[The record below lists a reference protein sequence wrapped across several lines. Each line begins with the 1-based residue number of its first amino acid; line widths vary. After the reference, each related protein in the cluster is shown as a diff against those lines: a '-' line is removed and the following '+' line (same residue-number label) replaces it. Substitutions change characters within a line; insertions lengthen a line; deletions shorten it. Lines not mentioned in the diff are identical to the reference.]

1 MTINTI
7 SGLFKE
13 ELAKINETLKECSS
27 KEMIANNIANPDTMG
42 FANSAP
48 GEFAPEE
55 ITDKSNLENTGKM
68 ANDQN
73 VDVKPDVSVTMVVT
87 KDEGEDEHH
96 CHHHHHHCDHHLG
109 VDSMLPEIEREMV
122 DISAEIPEEENGL
135 DESLKEAVTSDSI
148 KNEFSRLFTS
158 TSEVAKT
165 FREALEKPA
174 NDYAGPLDFT
184 PDTRI
189 NVSDVLNVLKKEIGE
204 GSEGIHVD
212 AEVASSGKNV
222 YKVSQVDKDLL
233 PKKIH
238 VLKQVL
244 ELKDGSYVPVDTEPE
259 EVK

>member
-1 MTINTI
+1 MTTNTI

-27 KEMIANNIANPDTMG
+27 KEMIANNTANPDTMG

-68 ANDQN
+68 ANDRN

-87 KDEGEDEHH
+87 KDEGEDDHSDH
-96 CHHHHHHCDHHLG
+96 CPA
-109 VDSMLPEIEREMV
+109 VDSMLPEIEKEMI
-122 DISAEIPEEENGL
+122 DISAEIPEEENDI

-148 KNEFSRLFTS
+148 RNEFSHLFTS

>member
-87 KDEGEDEHH
+87 KDEGEDKHH
-96 CHHHHHHCDHHLG
+96 CCHHLG

>member
-1 MTINTI
+1 MTTNTI

-68 ANDQN
+68 ANDQD

-87 KDEGEDEHH
+87 KDEGEDHCEH
-96 CHHHHHHCDHHLG
+96 CPA
-109 VDSMLPEIEREMV
+109 VDSMLPEIEREMI
-122 DISAEIPEEENGL
+122 DISAEIPEDEELKSSEKDIN
-135 DESLKEAVTSDSI
+135 ESLKEAVTSDSL
-148 KNEFSRLFTS
+148 KEEFSHLFTS

>member
-27 KEMIANNIANPDTMG
+27 KEMIANNEVNPNTMG
-42 FANSAP
+42 FANSVP

-55 ITDKSNLENTGKM
+55 ITDKSNLENTGIM
-68 ANDQN
+68 ANDRN
-73 VDVKPDVSVTMVVT
+73 TDVKPDVSVTMVVT
-87 KDEGEDEHH
+87 KDEGEDNHSDH
-96 CHHHHHHCDHHLG
+96 CHT
-109 VDSMLPEIEREMV
+109 VDSILPEIEKEMI
-122 DISAEIPEEENGL
+122 DISAEIPEEEN
-135 DESLKEAVTSDSI
+135 DINESLKEAVTSDSI
-148 KNEFSRLFTS
+148 RNEFSHLFTS

-165 FREALEKPA
+165 FREALEKPT

-244 ELKDGSYVPVDTEPE
+244 ELKDGSYIPVDIESE
-259 EVK
+259 EAK